1 MLYPIFNHTCNR
13 ISDTI
18 HYHTD
23 FIYLFMMIF
32 ISNKLTH
39 LIKVFFSIFV
49 NTNIVNQ
56 ILLKKLK
63 FMIIFLNG

>member
-1 MLYPIFNHTCNR
+1 
-13 ISDTI
+13 
-18 HYHTD
+18 
-23 FIYLFMMIF
+23 MMIF
-32 ISNKLTH
+32 ISDKLTH

-63 FMIIFLNG
+63 FMIIFFKCIKYTLK